1 MAQHT
6 VIAHQTHVKGTL
18 RGDQPVEVR
27 GLLEGHV
34 QLEEVLTVAQEGQ
47 VIAQVQVREAII
59 HGLMRGTLKAS
70 ERIII
75 TSNARVEGT
84 IEAPVI
90 RVDDG
95 ARVRGEVVMDVEGV
109 APVVKPS
116 TVRAQA
122 PAQAAPARS
131 SWSQPAAA
139 PKVEAPAPNPPA
151 PERAPEAPKAQE
163 VEVPAE
169 VEAQVGAFTTPARQ
183 GASAA
188 AAAAAAARAP
198 RTSSNVAT
206 ISAPEPQA
214 AEPELPAPS
223 HEHEETEAIEE
234 PPVEEPT
241 PSPAEPE
248 NEPVSFRDEPED
260 DDEDD
265 DELLDEEA
273 HDDEHRP
280 AVNLS
285 AEVLAEYD
293 DYTVKEL
300 REALRRID
308 LPVSGTKTEL
318 IERLVEAKSQ
328 G

>member
-59 HGLMRGTLKAS
+59 HGLMRGQLKAS

-75 TSNARVEGT
+75 TASARVEGT
-84 IEAPVI
+84 IEAPII

-95 ARVRGEVVMDVEGV
+95 ARVRGEVVMDVEGDS
-109 APVVKPS
+109 PVVKPS
-116 TVRAQA
+116 TVRA
-122 PAQAAPARS
+122 PAQPSQTAPARS
-131 SWSQPAAA
+131 WTPSPAATPA
-139 PKVEAPAPNPPA
+139 KVEAPAPPA
-151 PERAPEAPKAQE
+151 KAPEAPKAQE
-163 VEVPAE
+163 VEAQ
-169 VEAQVGAFTTPARQ
+169 VEAQVGAFTSPARQ

-206 ISAPEPQA
+206 ISAPEPAQEPTQEAAPEAQA
-214 AEPELPAPS
+214 PQDEPTPS
-223 HEHEETEAIEE
+223 EVTPEHEETEAFEE
-234 PPVEEPT
+234 DH
-241 PSPAEPE
+241 AEPE
-248 NEPVSFRDEPED
+248 TPREDEPAHDAED
-260 DDEDD
+260 D
-265 DELLDEEA
+265 LDEEA
-273 HDDEHRP
+273 LDDEHRP

-328 G
+328 GQ

>member
-116 TVRAQA
+116 TVRASA
-122 PAQAAPARS
+122 PAQAAPTRS
-131 SWSQPAAA
+131 SWSQPAA
-139 PKVEAPAPNPPA
+139 PKVEAPAPTPPA
-151 PERAPEAPKAQE
+151 PEKTPEAPKAQE
-163 VEVPAE
+163 VEVP
-169 VEAQVGAFTTPARQ
+169 VEAQVGAFTSPARQ

-206 ISAPEPQA
+206 ISAPEPAQ
-214 AEPELPAPS
+214 EPEPEVPAPS
-223 HEHEETEAIEE
+223 QDPEETEAIEE
-234 PPVEEPT
+234 PSADEPT
-241 PSPAEPE
+241 PSAAEPE
-248 NEPVSFRDEPED
+248 DEPIADEPED
-260 DDEDD
+260 DEED
-265 DELLDEEA
+265 LLDEEA